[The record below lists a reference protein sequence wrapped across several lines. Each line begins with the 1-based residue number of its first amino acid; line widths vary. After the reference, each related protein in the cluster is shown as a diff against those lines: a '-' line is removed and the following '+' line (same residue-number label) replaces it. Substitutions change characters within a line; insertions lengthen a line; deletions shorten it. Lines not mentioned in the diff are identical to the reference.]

1 MERKEIN
8 PNYDAVEKLV
18 KIIEAEKEEP
28 NEKNEYAVY
37 LRRAEEAARKAE
49 AAARR
54 AEVASW
60 KAVKC
65 FKKGKRPKRYNE
77 RREIEK

>member
-1 MERKEIN
+1 MEKKGIN
-8 PNYDAVEKLV
+8 SSYDAVEKLV
-18 KIIEAEKEEP
+18 KIIEAEKEET

-49 AAARR
+49 AAARK

-60 KAVKC
+60 RAVTNPSIKYLT
-65 FKKGKRPKRYNE
+65 KVRAGYA
-77 RREIEK
+77 